1 MALRISFG
9 RKYELEES
17 TSQIPPVAENDDN
30 NPSGQSTVQVSQ
42 TGEEGYEP
50 AEEVKPSAYLKKMQ
64 AELEDGAVNFIF
76 VIS

>member
-1 MALRISFG
+1 VAL
-9 RKYELEES
+9 
-17 TSQIPPVAENDDN
+17 NDDN
-30 NPSGQSTVQVSQ
+30 NPSGQSTVQISQ

>member
-1 MALRISFG
+1 VT
-9 RKYELEES
+9 K
-17 TSQIPPVAENDDN
+17 NDDN
-30 NPSGQSTVQVSQ
+30 NPSGQSTVQISQ
-42 TGEEGYEP
+42 AEEEGYEP

>member
-1 MALRISFG
+1 M
-9 RKYELEES
+9 EES
-17 TSQIPPVAENDDN
+17 TVENLSVTKNDDN
-30 NPSGQSTVQVSQ
+30 NPSGQSTVQILQ